1 MSLARLEIHVQ
12 MKNDGSGAEKHDNR
26 PRWFENLAL
35 IRAKYRFA
43 LDVGEMAMCLE
54 LVRVAG
60 RGNFYG
66 HLLRWICFVV
76 VNVGWLRRQ
85 SRLVYAKYC
94 MGVRTDTITNSVTPV
109 MEKTSKTK
117 NK

>member
-1 MSLARLEIHVQ
+1 MMALVLRNMTIVLDGLRISHRSEPNIDLHS
-12 MKNDGSGAEKHDNR
+12 KNVK
-26 PRWFENLAL
+26 
-35 IRAKYRFA
+35 

-54 LVRVAG
+54 LLRVAG

-76 VNVGWLRRQ
+76 VNVGWQRRQ

-117 NK
+117 K